1 MKLSSQLS
9 ESIRKLYAEVKI
21 GEISVMVKTTT
32 PSDPPPVPSP
42 KLGVTVIEHH
52 LKTLPAKPGVYRMIG
67 ADGQVLYVGKAKV
80 LKKRVANYT
89 KQDNLSIR
97 IRRMVA
103 LTASMEFVTTN
114 TEAEALLLEAN
125 LIKTLAPRYNILL
138 RDDKNFP
145 EIFLSSSHDYPRVV
159 KHRGAHKA
167 GGEYFGP
174 FASGWAVNETLTVLQ
189 RAFLLRTCTDAVFA
203 NRTRPCLLYQIKR
216 CSGPCVEGKVDKPAY
231 NALVDEARQF
241 LAGKSQ
247 DIQKRLAAQM
257 QAASDAMEFELA
269 AQFRDR
275 IMALTRIQQHQDIN
289 SGRIPEADV
298 VALAQK
304 DGLNCVQVFFF
315 RGGRNYGNRAFFPTQ
330 AKGED
335 EVQVLEAF
343 LGQFYAKHTPPREI
357 LLSHSLDNAAVI
369 AEALSVRADR
379 KVKLSHPSRGDRL
392 GLVKHAQDN
401 AREALARRSSE
412 YASQQKL
419 LEDLATL
426 LGLDHPPR
434 RIEVYDNSHVSG
446 TNAVGAMIV
455 AGPDGFI
462 KNAYRKF
469 NIRGA
474 RNADAGANGYAPG
487 DDYAMM
493 EEVLSRRFKR
503 ALKDKEDNGGARDAN
518 WPDLLLIDGG
528 RGQLGVAVNVL
539 AELGI
544 DDVAVAGVAKGPDRN
559 AGRERIFLAGCPAK
573 SLGERDPVLYF
584 IQRLRD
590 EAHRFAIGTHRARR
604 AKSQMVSRLD
614 DIPSV
619 GAKRKKAL
627 LHHFGSAKAV
637 EEAGL
642 ADLEAVE
649 GVSTSTAKRIYDWF
663 KSGA

>member
-1 MKLSSQLS
+1 MAKSNP
-9 ESIRKLYAEVKI
+9 
-21 GEISVMVKTTT
+21 
-32 PSDPPPVPSP
+32 PSDPPPTHAPD
-42 KLGVTVIEHH
+42 LGVAVVERY

-67 ADGQVLYVGKAKV
+67 VNGQVLYVGKAKV
-80 LKKRVANYT
+80 LKKRVASYT
-89 KQDNLSIR
+89 KQDKLSTR

-103 LTASMEFVTTN
+103 LTASMEFVTTH

-145 EIFLSSSHDYPRVV
+145 EILLSSGHDYPRVV
-159 KHRGAHKA
+159 KHRGAHKP

-189 RAFLLRTCTDAVFA
+189 RAFLLRTCTDSVFA

-216 CSGPCVEGKVDKPAY
+216 CSGPCVDGKVDKASY
-231 NALVDEARQF
+231 NALVDQARQF

-247 DIQKRLAAQM
+247 DIQKRLAGQM
-257 QAASDAMEFELA
+257 QSASDIQDYESA
-269 AQFRDR
+269 AEFRDR
-275 IMALTRIQQHQDIN
+275 ITALTRIQQHQDIN
-289 SGRIPEADV
+289 SGRIAEADV

-304 DGLNCVQVFFF
+304 GGLNCVQVFFF

-335 EVQVLEAF
+335 EACVLEAF

-357 LLSHSLDNAAVI
+357 LLSHRLDSAPII
-369 AEALSVRADR
+369 AEALSVRAER
-379 KVKLSHPSRGDRL
+379 KVKLSHPTRGDRL
-392 GLVKHAQDN
+392 GLVNHAKDN
-401 AREALARRSSE
+401 AREALARRSAE
-412 YASQQKL
+412 QASQEKL
-419 LEDLATL
+419 LDDLAVL

-455 AGPDGFI
+455 AGPEGFM

-474 RNADAGANGYAPG
+474 SNAEAGADGYSPG

-493 EEVLSRRFKR
+493 TEVLTRRFKR
-503 ALKDKEDNGGARDAN
+503 ALKERAENNGVRDGN

-528 RGQLGVAVNVL
+528 RGQLGVAVKVL
-539 AELGI
+539 ADLGI
-544 DDVAVAGVAKGPDRN
+544 EDVAVAGVAKGPDRN
-559 AGRERIFLAGCPAK
+559 AGRERIFLAGQPAK
-573 SLGERDPVLYF
+573 SLAERDPVLYF
-584 IQRLRD
+584 VQRLRD

-604 AKSQMVSRLD
+604 AKSQMASRLD

-642 ADLEAVE
+642 QDLEAVE
-649 GVSTSTAKRIYDWF
+649 GISTATAKHIYDWF
-663 KSGA
+663 KSDD

>member
-1 MKLSSQLS
+1 MAKS
-9 ESIRKLYAEVKI
+9 
-21 GEISVMVKTTT
+21 TT
-32 PSDPPPVPSP
+32 PSEPLPAPPPE
-42 KLGVTVIEHH
+42 LGIAVIERH

-80 LKKRVANYT
+80 LKKRVASYT
-89 KQDNLSIR
+89 KQDTLSIR

-103 LTASMEFVTTN
+103 LTASMEFVTTH

-145 EIFLSSSHDYPRVV
+145 EILLSSNHDYPRVV
-159 KHRGAHKA
+159 KHRGAHKP

-216 CSGPCVEGKVDKPAY
+216 CSGPCVDGKVDKSAY

-247 DIQKRLAAQM
+247 DIQKRLAAHM
-257 QAASDAMEFELA
+257 QDASDDQDYEGA

-275 IMALTRIQQHQDIN
+275 ITALTRIQQHQDIN
-289 SGRIPEADV
+289 SGRIAEADV

-304 DGLNCVQVFFF
+304 GGLNCVQVFFF
-315 RGGRNYGNRAFFPTQ
+315 RGGRNYGNRAFFPSQ
-330 AKGED
+330 AKGEE

-343 LGQFYAKHTPPREI
+343 LGQFYANHTPPREI
-357 LLSHSLDNAAVI
+357 LLSHALDNVAII
-369 AEALSVRADR
+369 AEALSVRAGR
-379 KVKLSHPSRGDRL
+379 KVKLSHPVRGDRL
-392 GLVKHAQDN
+392 GLMNHAKDN
-401 AREALARRSSE
+401 AREALARRSAE
-412 YASQQKL
+412 RASQEKL
-419 LEDLATL
+419 LEDLAAM

-455 AGPDGFI
+455 AGPEGFM

-474 RNADAGANGYAPG
+474 SNAEAGADGYSPG

-493 EEVLSRRFKR
+493 TEVLTRRFKR
-503 ALKDKEDNGGARDAN
+503 ALKDRTENGGVRDGN

-539 AELGI
+539 VDLGI

-559 AGRERIFLAGCPAK
+559 AGRERIFLAGQPAK

-584 IQRLRD
+584 VQRLRD

-604 AKSQMVSRLD
+604 AKSQMNSRLD

-642 ADLEAVE
+642 ADLETVE
-649 GVSTSTAKRIYDWF
+649 GISTSTAKRIYDWF
-663 KSGA
+663 KSND

>member
-1 MKLSSQLS
+1 MAK
-9 ESIRKLYAEVKI
+9 SIP
-21 GEISVMVKTTT
+21 
-32 PSDPPPVPSP
+32 PSDPPPTRAPE
-42 KLGVTVIEHH
+42 LGVAVVERY

-67 ADGQVLYVGKAKV
+67 VDGQVLYVGKAKV
-80 LKKRVANYT
+80 LKKRVASYT
-89 KQDNLSIR
+89 KQDKLSTR

-103 LTASMEFVTTN
+103 LTASMEFVTTH
-114 TEAEALLLEAN
+114 TEVEALLLEAN

-145 EIFLSSSHDYPRVV
+145 EILLSSNHDYPRVV
-159 KHRGAHKA
+159 KHRGAHKP

-189 RAFLLRTCTDAVFA
+189 RAFLLRTCTDSVFA

-216 CSGPCVEGKVDKPAY
+216 CSGPCVDGKVDILTY

-257 QAASDAMEFELA
+257 QDASDAQDYESA
-269 AQFRDR
+269 AEFRDR
-275 IMALTRIQQHQDIN
+275 ITALARIQQHQDIN
-289 SGRIPEADV
+289 SGRIAEADV

-304 DGLNCVQVFFF
+304 GGLNCVQVFFF

-357 LLSHSLDNAAVI
+357 LLSHTLENAPII

-379 KVKLSHPSRGDRL
+379 KVKLSHSTRGDRL
-392 GLVKHAQDN
+392 GLVNHAKDN
-401 AREALARRSSE
+401 AREALARRSAE
-412 YASQQKL
+412 QASQEKL
-419 LEDLATL
+419 LHDLAAM

-455 AGPDGFI
+455 AGPEGFI

-474 RNADAGANGYAPG
+474 SNAEAGADGYSPG

-493 EEVLSRRFKR
+493 TEVLTRRFKR
-503 ALKDKEDNGGARDAN
+503 ALKERGENDGARDGN

-528 RGQLGVAVNVL
+528 RGQLGVAVQVL
-539 AELGI
+539 ADLGI

-559 AGRERIFLAGCPAK
+559 AGRERIFLAGQPAK
-573 SLGERDPVLYF
+573 SLAERDPILYF
-584 IQRLRD
+584 VQRLRD

-604 AKSQMVSRLD
+604 AKSQLASRLD
-614 DIPSV
+614 DIPSI
-619 GAKRKKAL
+619 GGKRKKAL

-649 GVSTSTAKRIYDWF
+649 GISTATAKRIYDWF
-663 KSGA
+663 KSAD